1 MLSAIIVA
9 AGRGKRL
16 KAAVSKPLIKIGRL
30 PVIAYSLRVLNR
42 HPQVNEII
50 VVANR
55 QNRAGISR
63 LVKAG
68 NFNKVRAVVLGA
80 RLRQDSVYQGLK
92 AVNVKNSW
100 VLIHDAARP
109 FIDTPLV
116 TRVIA
121 AAKRSNAA
129 IAGVKLKA
137 TIKVAKGNN
146 LVLKTLDRKML
157 WEIQTPQVFNKR
169 LILAAYNKYGSRKV
183 TDEAALIE
191 KSGQPVKLVA
201 GSYENIKIT
210 TKEDL
215 LLAALIARRH
225 KNAL

>member
-16 KAAVSKPLIKIGRL
+16 KAVVSKPLIKIGRSA
-30 PVIAYSLRVLNR
+30 VIGYSLRILNK
-42 HPQVNEII
+42 HPQVDEII

-68 NFNKVRAVVLGA
+68 NFNKVKAVVLGA
-80 RLRQDSVYQGLK
+80 PLRQDSVYNGLQ
-92 AVNVKNSW
+92 AASVKNRW

-109 FIDTPLV
+109 FIDMPLV

-121 AAKRSNAA
+121 AAKRNNAA

-137 TIKVAKGNN
+137 TIKVAQGNG
-146 LVLKTLDRKML
+146 LVLKTLDRGML
-157 WEIQTPQVFNKR
+157 WEIQTPQVFNKG
-169 LILAAYNKYGSRKV
+169 LLLAAYQKYGASKV

-191 KSGQPVKLVA
+191 KTGQPVKLVA
-201 GSYENIKIT
+201 GSYDNIKIT